1 MPSQPEPGDVALGLD
16 TVSLCCVAGQ
26 WAFTF
31 IGWVVLATADAGHV
45 DPGSDDY
52 KDFSSLQF
60 VMATA
65 VTAWCVASTRCVCAC
80 VCSPPPTQ
88 ALLHVAG
95 SRQRGPFPRQQR
107 GRLEHAVAAAA
118 RDPAPR

>member
-1 MPSQPEPGDVALGLD
+1 MPSQPEPEDVALGLD

-65 VTAWCVASTRCVCAC
+65 VTAWCVASTRCVCVC
-80 VCSPPPTQ
+80 VR
-88 ALLHVAG
+88 ALLTASDTG
-95 SRQRGPFPRQQR
+95 SSARGGCSSTRS
-107 GRLEHAVAAAA
+107 VSTSAA
-118 RDPAPR
+118 RTS